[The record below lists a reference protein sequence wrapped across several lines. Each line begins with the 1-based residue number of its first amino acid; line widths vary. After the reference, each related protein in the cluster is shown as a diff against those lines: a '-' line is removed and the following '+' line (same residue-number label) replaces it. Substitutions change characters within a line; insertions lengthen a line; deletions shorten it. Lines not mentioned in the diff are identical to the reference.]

1 MKPSHETGKVVNKNR
16 GFRSR
21 RIVLMAIGM
30 VERRQTQQGRTVGVG
45 QLSLVEHALCP
56 LESKR
61 SANLVHRVSYH
72 FTDGQRRRQTAKVRV
87 FAPLGLFPGDELYLW
102 GLLALTLSQPEQ
114 DGSLDA
120 TPHWCLRQLGLIDA
134 GTRRGGRQYRQF
146 FAALERLSAVS
157 YLSSA
162 CYDSVRGE
170 YRQVSF
176 RFFSYSL
183 PANPE
188 SNRTWNIVW
197 DEVFF
202 QLVQATGGSMR
213 FDLSLYRS
221 LDPASRRLFLL
232 INKVGY
238 RQGRIPVFDLKHLA
252 VDVLGLSPTLAIRD
266 IKVKVSRTLRRLEST
281 GVIQGSRIQSVVP
294 RQYSVSFERG
304 PTLNSKAVRQPN
316 DTDSPLMEGLL
327 TLGFDRDSAC
337 SLVRRYPRKLVALWI
352 DITQAALERF
362 GRQHFRKSPMA
373 YLVDSLSKAAQGI
386 RTPPDWWHEAR
397 KAKQTS
403 VEPTPESREVF
414 SRLLDEVFGSER
426 RKSKPVSGLVRA
438 GDLLK
443 SSF

>member
-1 MKPSHETGKVVNKNR
+1 MGDPRRKQHE
-16 GFRSR
+16 RS
-21 RIVLMAIGM
+21 
-30 VERRQTQQGRTVGVG
+30 VGVG

-56 LESKR
+56 LETKR
-61 SANLVHRVSYH
+61 GANLVHRVGYR
-72 FTDGQRRRQTAKVRV
+72 FTDSQRRRQTAHVRV

-102 GLLALTLSQPEQ
+102 GLLALTLTQQEA

-134 GTRRGGRQYRQF
+134 GSRRGGRQYQQF
-146 FAALERLSAVS
+146 AAALERLSAVS

-162 CYDSVRGE
+162 CYDPVRAE

-197 DEVFF
+197 DDVFF

-213 FDLSLYRS
+213 FDLNLYRS
-221 LDPASRRLFLL
+221 LDPAARRMFLL

-266 IKVKVSRTLRRLEST
+266 MKVKVSRTLRRLESV
-281 GVIQGSRIQSVVP
+281 GVIQGSQIQSVAP
-294 RQYSVSFERG
+294 REFAVAFERG
-304 PTLNSKAVRQPN
+304 PALRSKTDRERIVN
-316 DTDSPLMEGLL
+316 DSPLIEGLVA
-327 TLGFDRDSAC
+327 LGFDLPSAS
-337 SLVRRYPRKLVALWI
+337 SLVRRYPRKLVALWT

-362 GRQHFRKSPMA
+362 GREHFRKSPMA
-373 YLVDSLSKAAQGI
+373 YFVDSLSKAAQGT
-386 RTPPDWWHEAR
+386 RTPPDWWHEIR
-397 KAKQTS
+397 KAEQNAD
-403 VEPTPESREVF
+403 EPTPESRKVF
-414 SRLLDEVFGSER
+414 SRLLDEVFGSDR
-426 RKSKPVSGLVRA
+426 LDTKAGSGLSRA

-443 SSF
+443 TVF

>member
-1 MKPSHETGKVVNKNR
+1 
-16 GFRSR
+16 
-21 RIVLMAIGM
+21 
-30 VERRQTQQGRTVGVG
+30 
-45 QLSLVEHALCP
+45 
-56 LESKR
+56 
-61 SANLVHRVSYH
+61 
-72 FTDGQRRRQTAKVRV
+72 V

-102 GLLALTLSQPEQ
+102 GLLALTLSQPEA

-120 TPHWCLRQLGLIDA
+120 TPHWCLRQLGLIDS

-146 FAALERLSAVS
+146 SAALERLSAVS

-162 CYDSVRGE
+162 CYDPVRGE

-197 DEVFF
+197 DAVFF

-221 LDPASRRLFLL
+221 LDPAARRLFLL
-232 INKVGY
+232 ANKVGY
-238 RQGRIPVFDLKHLA
+238 RQARIPVFDLKHLA

-266 IKVKVSRTLRRLEST
+266 MKVKVSRTLKRLEAV
-281 GVIQGSRIQSVVP
+281 GVIQGSQIQCVAT
-294 RQYSVSFERG
+294 RQFTVTFERG
-304 PTLNSKAVRQPN
+304 SALHSKTGREPMASE
-316 DTDSPLMEGLL
+316 SPLIEGLVA
-327 TLGFDRDSAC
+327 LGFDLQAAS
-337 SLVRRYPRKLVALWI
+337 SLVRRYPRKLIALWT

-362 GRQHFRKSPMA
+362 GRKHFRKSPMA
-373 YLVDSLSKAAQGI
+373 YFVDSISKAAQGT
-386 RTPPDWWHEAR
+386 RTPPDWWLEIR
-397 KAKQTS
+397 KVEQNS
-403 VEPTPESREVF
+403 DEPTPESREVF

-426 RKSKPVSGLVRA
+426 RDTKSGRGLMRA
-438 GDLLK
+438 ADLLK